1 MSRHLGLGTAVLLLL
16 LLPASAGAAA
26 KGLRVRATGPAW
38 EGGAV
43 SLAIEPEAHPT
54 AAGMTVIV
62 SSGDRW
68 LAELTLPA
76 AGGVATFSTG
86 GLASGRPEIRV
97 SSGSAEGS
105 ATVRVLPRR
114 FGPAAAAGLLLTLL
128 VAARLAVRSTAPPT
142 RS

>member
-1 MSRHLGLGTAVLLLL
+1 MSRHSGLWASVLLLL
-16 LLPASAGAAA
+16 LLPVSAGAAV

-43 SLAIEPEAHPT
+43 SLAIEPEARPT
-54 AAGMTVIV
+54 APGMTVIV
-62 SSGDRW
+62 ASGDRW
-68 LAELTLPA
+68 LAELTLPG

-86 GLASGRPEIRV
+86 GLAPGRHEIRV

-105 ATVRVLPRR
+105 TTVRVLPRR
-114 FGPAAAAGLLLTLL
+114 FGLAAAAGLLLTLL
-128 VAARLAVRSTAPPT
+128 VAARLAARPAAPPA